1 MDIDEGF
8 FTKSASFYFSTVHVL
23 AMTIFIVEVII
34 TIKLNK

>member
-8 FTKSASFYFSTVHVL
+8 FTKSASFYFSVVHVA
-23 AMTIFIVEVII
+23 AMIIFIAEVIA